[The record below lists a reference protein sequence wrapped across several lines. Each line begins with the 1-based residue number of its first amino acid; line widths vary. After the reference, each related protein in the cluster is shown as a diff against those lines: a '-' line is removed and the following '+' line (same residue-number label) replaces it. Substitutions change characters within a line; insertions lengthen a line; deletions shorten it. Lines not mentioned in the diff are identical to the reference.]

1 MLLNKSTF
9 MKGLKAIL
17 VFLIGTCFSVK
28 SQPVTFLKTY
38 LNGDHG
44 YAVRELPGPSY
55 VVAGGTG
62 FYYNYHWMIMSPVA
76 STGIHLYKTS
86 EDGTLIWEKIL
97 GIPGYRCTATWM
109 ERTNDGGFILTGHA
123 NNESVWPPDS
133 NDIVLVKCDS
143 AGDVQWAKKLDS
155 GKDELGF
162 CVKPTFDG
170 GYAIS
175 GFHDANPVSLAGYA
189 ALIKTDSAGNIEWDS
204 LYQYAVRD
212 LESSEALSWLLCQT
226 ADSGYALTG
235 TTAGI
240 HPADIYVIRTSPQG
254 NVIWARSY
262 EHDLSVN
269 RFSLGL
275 DVIEDHNGDLVIAA
289 SMDKDHGANEYNY
302 PYIQKISSNGNFIR
316 GYIYNSVPAQ
326 PFQSGF
332 SSVIQTPDNGYLFTG
347 MGGYSSFGTQ
357 AQILKTDTDFNME
370 WSRSYT
376 WDGLAT
382 MGSRSG
388 RNTIDGGFVFTG
400 KRQNEGSLIFKTD
413 QSGLVPCKS
422 PQSLVEI
429 IPSMLVTDRYPA
441 SISGISSFNLTINLV
456 PAGMDTSAL
465 CPLSIS
471 HLPVELLYFTSA
483 LTNKHTVRCEWETA
497 SEINNDHFV
506 VERSI
511 DGEIYTSVGT
521 VSGKGNSSRANEYS
535 FEDRSLPEEE
545 VLYYRL
551 RQVDYDGTES
561 ISEAVLVPVKQ
572 RILKLIEK
580 HIDHDG
586 QKLHL
591 LLSSIGINPVIL
603 TMSDA
608 SGRIR
613 KDLMI
618 QAEHGKTLISTDIS
632 NFSPGIYF
640 YSISD
645 GITRINGKIVY

>member
-1 MLLNKSTF
+1 
-9 MKGLKAIL
+9 MKGVKTLL
-17 VFLIGTCFSVK
+17 VFFIGTCFSVN
-28 SQPVTFLKTY
+28 SQPSTFLKTY

-44 YAVRELPGPSY
+44 YAVRELAGPSY

-62 FYYNYHWMIMSPVA
+62 FYYNYHWMIMSPIPN
-76 STGIHLYKTS
+76 TNIHLYKTS
-86 EDGTLIWEKIL
+86 DDGTLIWEKIFN
-97 GIPGYRCTATWM
+97 IPGYRSTATWM
-109 ERTNDGGFILTGHA
+109 EKTNDGGFILTGHT
-123 NNESVWPPDS
+123 NNETSWPPDS
-133 NDIVLVKCDS
+133 NDIVLIKCDS
-143 AGDVQWAKKLDS
+143 TGDVQWARKFDS

-162 CVKPTFDG
+162 CVKQTFDG
-170 GYAIS
+170 GYALS

-275 DVIEDHNGDLVIAA
+275 DIIEDNQGDLVIAA

-302 PYIQKISSNGNFIR
+302 PYIQKISANGNFIR

-388 RNTIDGGFVFTG
+388 IKASDGGYVFTG
-400 KRQNEGSLIFKTD
+400 KRQNEGSVIFKTD
-413 QSGLVPCKS
+413 QSGFIPCKI
-422 PQSLVEI
+422 PESLIEI

-441 SISGISSFNLTINLV
+441 SLSGLSSYNLTLNPVL
-456 PAGMDTSAL
+456 AGMDTATL

-471 HLPVELLYFTSA
+471 HLPVELLYFSSTLTS
-483 LTNKHTVRCEWETA
+483 NNTVLSEWQTA
-497 SEINNDHFV
+497 SEINNDRFLI
-506 VERSI
+506 ERSI
-511 DGEIYTSVGT
+511 GGELFNEVGNI
-521 VSGKGNSSRANEYS
+521 SGKGNSTQPIYYS
-535 FEDRSLPEEE
+535 FEDLSLPDEAI
-545 VLYYRL
+545 LYYRL
-551 RQVDYDGTES
+551 RQIDYDGTES
-561 ISEAVLVPVKQ
+561 ISGTVLVPLKKHS
-572 RILKLIEK
+572 LKLIEK
-580 HIDHDG
+580 QIDQDSE
-586 QKLHL
+586 KLNFIV
-591 LLSSIGINPVIL
+591 SSNGINPVIL
-603 TMSDA
+603 TLSDL
-608 SGRIR
+608 SGRIH
-613 KDLMI
+613 KSLVV
-618 QAEHGKTLISTDIS
+618 QPVSGKTMISADIS
-632 NFSPGIYF
+632 NFSAGLYF

-645 GITRINGKIVY
+645 GISRIDGKIIY